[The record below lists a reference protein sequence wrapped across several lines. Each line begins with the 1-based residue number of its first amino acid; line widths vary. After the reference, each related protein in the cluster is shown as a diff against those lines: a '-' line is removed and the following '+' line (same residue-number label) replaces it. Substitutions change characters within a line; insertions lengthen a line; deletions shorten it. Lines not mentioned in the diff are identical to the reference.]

1 MNFVI
6 EYYELFCNHFF
17 KKINEKRIFKL
28 EKVLNALK
36 NFKLEGEI
44 RGCIPYGNGHINDTF
59 RVLCELPDYTEKYYI
74 LQTVN
79 RNVFKKPEEVMSNIE
94 KVTSYLREVVD
105 SPREVLNLVRTYN
118 GNTFYIDNE
127 NKCWRVYDF
136 VTDSVCLEQPNL
148 EEFYECAVA
157 FGRFQKYLSN
167 FPADTLFETIPD
179 FHNTP
184 KRYDNFLNAL
194 NNDVKDRAKTAEEEI
209 AFVKDRADFYGVLIE
224 SNKKGEL
231 PLRVS
236 HNDTKSNNVMLDADT
251 HTALCVIDLDTIMPG
266 FSVTDFGD
274 SIRFGANTATEDE
287 KDLSRVNLD
296 LDKFEIYTK
305 GFLDGC
311 GGELPDSE
319 IMLLPEGAKMMTM
332 EVGMRFLTDYLEG
345 DTYFKTK
352 YAEHNLIRCRTQFKL
367 VAEMEKNWDE
377 MKKIVK
383 KYCRG

>member
-1 MNFVI
+1 MDCNFHI
-6 EYYELFCNHFF
+6 GFIF
-17 KKINEKRIFKL
+17 KNFNEKRNLKL

-36 NFKLEGEI
+36 NFNLQGEI
-44 RGCIPYGNGHINDTF
+44 RGCIPYGNGHINNTF
-59 RVLCELPDYTEKYYI
+59 KVLCELPDHSEKYYI
-74 LQTVN
+74 LQTIN
-79 RNVFKKPEEVMSNIE
+79 RNVFKKPEDVMSNIE
-94 KVTSYLREVVD
+94 KVTDYLLGVVEN
-105 SPREVLNLVRTYN
+105 PREVLSLVKTYN
-118 GNTFYIDNE
+118 GNTFYLDNIG
-127 NKCWRVYDF
+127 NYWRVYDF
-136 VTDSVCLEQPNL
+136 VTDSICLDQPNL
-148 EEFYECAVA
+148 DEFYQCAVA
-157 FGRFQKYLSN
+157 FGKFQKYLSN

-184 KRYDNFLNAL
+184 KRYENFLKAL
-194 NNDVKDRAKTAEEEI
+194 NEDIIDRARTACKEI
-209 AFVKDRADFYGVLIE
+209 EFVKERADFYGVLIE
-224 SNKKGEL
+224 SNKNGEL

-236 HNDTKSNNVMLDADT
+236 HNDTKSNNVMLDAKT
-251 HTALCVIDLDTIMPG
+251 HSALCVIDLDTIMPG

-274 SIRFGANTATEDE
+274 SIRFGASTAAEDE
-287 KDLSRVNLD
+287 KDINKVNLD

-345 DTYFKTK
+345 DSYFKTK
-352 YAEHNLIRCRTQFKL
+352 YDDHNLVRCRTQFKL

-377 MKKIVK
+377 MKRIVK